1 MFKKYYCNYKD
12 VEILILKFYS
22 VKQTWILKT
31 YQQKVVN
38 KFSNK
43 NTFQQNFYN
52 SFLLTY
58 YKQHVDK
65 FKIKKTSI
73 KKPLKFKS
81 VII

>member
-52 SFLLTY
+52 PFLLTY

-65 FKIKKTSI
+65 FKIKKASI
-73 KKPLKFKS
+73 KKLLKFKS

>member
-65 FKIKKTSI
+65 FKIKKLLLRS
-73 KKPLKFKS
+73 L
-81 VII
+81 